1 MRIDKA
7 VEKLKKE
14 LDYKGCRNCKRQI
27 EPLRMCEW
35 AERGGDGNLHF
46 ICPWWERREEKM
58 ATVNIK
64 DTTEPKLV
72 KLVDLSEDSINEI
85 AEAVVRKI
93 KEQTHWQIPYG
104 GEVVM
109 CEECEFFEEENEYE
123 NPYCS
128 RWDNITYAYGFC
140 HEAKRRKERK

>member
-58 ATVNIK
+58 ATVNSK
-64 DTTEPKLV
+64 YTTEPK
-72 KLVDLSEDSINEI
+72 
-85 AEAVVRKI
+85 
-93 KEQTHWQIPYG
+93 
-104 GEVVM
+104 
-109 CEECEFFEEENEYE
+109 
-123 NPYCS
+123 
-128 RWDNITYAYGFC
+128 
-140 HEAKRRKERK
+140 

>member
-1 MRIDKA
+1 M
-7 VEKLKKE
+7 
-14 LDYKGCRNCKRQI
+14 
-27 EPLRMCEW
+27 
-35 AERGGDGNLHF
+35 
-46 ICPWWERREEKM
+46 
-58 ATVNIK
+58 
-64 DTTEPKLV
+64 
-72 KLVDLSEDSINEI
+72 DLSEDSINEI